1 MKILVLVPARGG
13 SKRLPGK
20 NIRPLAGRPLIAWT
34 ISAVTGLDGVADIL
48 VSTDDP
54 AIAAAGAEA
63 GALVPWM
70 RPEHLAS
77 DHASS
82 LDVALHALDWYEAE
96 HEAVDGLLLLQPTS
110 PLRQRTTVEQG
121 MALFE
126 AGRRAVVGISAAPV
140 HPQWCFRIVDGTL
153 VPFMDS
159 ARLGARSQ
167 DLDPAYAP
175 NGAFYLIAPS
185 QLRSEQTFF
194 PADAQPLSM
203 SAEES
208 VDIDTEWDFRLAE
221 AMSGKM
227 LPG

>member
-1 MKILVLVPARGG
+1 MKILALVPARGG

-20 NIRPLAGRPLIAWT
+20 NIRRLAGRPLMAWT
-34 ISAVTGLDGVADIL
+34 ISAVAGLNGIADVL

-63 GALVPWM
+63 GARVPWM
-70 RPEHLAS
+70 RPKELAS

-96 HEAVDGLLLLQPTS
+96 HQPVDGLLLLQPTS
-110 PLRQRTTVEQG
+110 PLRRRSTIQQG
-121 MALFE
+121 MELFE
-126 AGRRAVVGISAAPV
+126 PARRAVVGVSAAPV
-140 HPQWCFRIVDGTL
+140 HPHWCFRIVDGTL
-153 VPFMDS
+153 VPFMES
-159 ARLGARSQ
+159 ARLGTRSQ

-175 NGAFYLIAPS
+175 NGAFYLIAPA
-185 QLRSEQTFF
+185 QLRRERTFF
-194 PADAQPLSM
+194 PADGQPLLM

-221 AMSGKM
+221 AMSGEM
-227 LPG
+227 FPG